1 MKNGDVMWREILAKF
16 KRYPAQ
22 EKVVRLILE
31 RGFQVS
37 ERGRVV
43 SGGIEIP
50 HAQIAK
56 ELDVDRRVVDT
67 TAAAIVED
75 EVLWKIFKNVR
86 SMTFLAEVAPVMGL
100 GVIEITPV
108 DAAQTGLLGE
118 VASAVAEYGLSI
130 RQAVSDD
137 PFFVEQPKLT
147 IITEAKIPGDLVRL
161 LMDIRGVRRV
171 TVY

>member
-1 MKNGDVMWREILAKF
+1 MWREILAKF

-56 ELDVDRRVVDT
+56 ELEVDRRVVDT

-75 EVLWKIFKNVR
+75 EDLWKIFKNVR
-86 SMTFLAEVAPVMGL
+86 SMTFLADVAPVVGL

-118 VASAVAEYGLSI
+118 VASAVARYGLSI

-161 LMDIRGVRRV
+161 LMDINGVRRV

>member
-1 MKNGDVMWREILAKF
+1 MWREILAKF

-75 EVLWKIFKNVR
+75 EDLWKIFKNVR
-86 SMTFLAEVAPVMGL
+86 SMTFLADVAPVVGL

-118 VASAVAEYGLSI
+118 VASAVARYGLSI

-161 LMDIRGVRRV
+161 LMDINGVGRV

>member
-1 MKNGDVMWREILAKF
+1 MWREILEKF
-16 KRYPAQ
+16 RRFPAQ
-22 EKVVRLILE
+22 EKVIRLILQ
-31 RGFQVS
+31 RGFQVNES
-37 ERGRVV
+37 GRVV

-67 TAAAIVED
+67 TATAIRED
-75 EVLWKIFKNVR
+75 ETLWKVFRNVR
-86 SMTFLAEVAPVMGL
+86 STTFLGDVAPVLGL

-108 DAAQTGLLGE
+108 DAAKTGILGN
-118 VASAVAEYGLSI
+118 VASAVASHGLSI

-137 PFFVEQPKLT
+137 PFFVEDPKLT
-147 IITEAKIPGDLVRL
+147 IITEGKIPGDLVKV
-161 LMDIRGVRRV
+161 LMEMEGVKRV

>member
-1 MKNGDVMWREILAKF
+1 MTHMWQEILNKF
-16 KRYPAQ
+16 KRFPAQ
-22 EKVVRLILE
+22 EKVIRLILQ

-43 SGGIEIP
+43 SGEIEIP

-56 ELDVDRRVVDT
+56 ELGVDRRVVDT
-67 TAAAIVED
+67 TATAIRED
-75 EVLWKIFKNVR
+75 EDLWKVFRNVQ
-86 SMTFLAEVAPVMGL
+86 SMTFLGDLAPVLGL

-108 DAAQTGLLGE
+108 NAAKTGLLGD
-118 VASAVAEYGLSI
+118 VASAVARYGLSI

-137 PFFVEQPKLT
+137 PYFVENPKLT
-147 IITEAKIPGDLVRL
+147 IITEGKIPGDLVRL
-161 LMDIRGVRRV
+161 LTEIDGVKRV

>member
-1 MKNGDVMWREILAKF
+1 MWREILAKF

-56 ELDVDRRVVDT
+56 ELEVDRRVVDT

-75 EVLWKIFKNVR
+75 EELWKIFKNVR
-86 SMTFLAEVAPVMGL
+86 SMTFLSEVAPVVGL

-108 DAAQTGLLGE
+108 DAAQTGLFGE

>member
-1 MKNGDVMWREILAKF
+1 M
-16 KRYPAQ
+16 
-22 EKVVRLILE
+22 
-31 RGFQVS
+31 
-37 ERGRVV
+37 
-43 SGGIEIP
+43 
-50 HAQIAK
+50 
-56 ELDVDRRVVDT
+56 DT

-75 EVLWKIFKNVR
+75 GELWKIFKNVR
-86 SMTFLAEVAPVMGL
+86 SMTSLADVAPVMGL

-118 VASAVAEYGLSI
+118 VASAVAGYGLSI

-137 PFFVEQPKLT
+137 PYFVEQPKLT
-147 IITEAKIPGDLVRL
+147 IITEAKIPGELVRL

>member
-1 MKNGDVMWREILAKF
+1 MWREILAKF

-37 ERGRVV
+37 ERGRVA

-75 EVLWKIFKNVR
+75 EDLCKIFKNVR
-86 SMTFLAEVAPVMGL
+86 SMTFLAEVAPVVGL

-108 DAAQTGLLGE
+108 NAAQTGLLGE

-161 LMDIRGVRRV
+161 LMDINGVRRV

>member
-1 MKNGDVMWREILAKF
+1 MWREILAKF

-75 EVLWKIFKNVR
+75 VDLWKIFKNVR
-86 SMTFLAEVAPVMGL
+86 SMTFLADVAPVVGL

-147 IITEAKIPGDLVRL
+147 IITEAKIPGELVRL
-161 LMDIRGVRRV
+161 LMDINGVRRV

>member
-1 MKNGDVMWREILAKF
+1 MWREILAKF
-16 KRYPAQ
+16 RRYPAQ

-75 EVLWKIFKNVR
+75 EDLWKIFKNVR
-86 SMTFLAEVAPVMGL
+86 SMTFLAEVAPVVGL

-108 DAAQTGLLGE
+108 NAAQTGLLGE

-147 IITEAKIPGDLVRL
+147 IITEAKIPGELVRL
-161 LMDIRGVRRV
+161 LMDIKGVRRV

>member
-1 MKNGDVMWREILAKF
+1 MWREILDKF
-16 KRYPAQ
+16 RRFPAQ
-22 EKVVRLILE
+22 EKVIRLILQ
-31 RGFQVS
+31 RGFQVN
-37 ERGRVV
+37 EKGRVV

-67 TAAAIVED
+67 TATAIRED
-75 EVLWKIFKNVR
+75 EELWRIFRNVR
-86 SMTFLAEVAPVMGL
+86 SMTFLGEVAPVLGL

-108 DAAQTGLLGE
+108 NASKTGILVN
-118 VASAVAEYGLSI
+118 VASAVASYGLSI

-137 PFFVEQPKLT
+137 PYFVEDPKLT
-147 IITEAKIPGDLVRL
+147 IITEGKIPGDLVRL
-161 LMDIRGVRRV
+161 LTEIEGVKRV

>member
-1 MKNGDVMWREILAKF
+1 MWQEILAKF

-22 EKVVRLILE
+22 EKVIRLILQ
-31 RGFQVS
+31 RGFQVN
-37 ERGRVV
+37 EQGRVV
-43 SGGIEIP
+43 SGSIEIP

-67 TAAAIVED
+67 TAEAIRKD
-75 EVLWKIFKNVR
+75 EQLWKIFVNVR
-86 SMTFLAEVAPVMGL
+86 SMTFLGEVAPVLGL

-108 DAAQTGLLGE
+108 NAAKTGLLGD
-118 VASAVAEYGLSI
+118 VAGAVAKCNLSI

-137 PFFVEQPKLT
+137 PYFVENPKLT
-147 IITEAKIPGDLVRL
+147 LITEGKVPGDLVRQ
-161 LMDIRGVRRV
+161 LMELDGVRRV